1 MDREAEIREREREH
15 MSDGVLIESLSWF
28 SNSKAQVTLGLGGL
42 KNVPSLTKLVSVV
55 SVTYSQVWYNI
66 VHLFFFFFL
75 LLILSSKQYV
85 TLK

>member
-1 MDREAEIREREREH
+1 

-28 SNSKAQVTLGLGGL
+28 SNSKAQVTPGLGGL

-66 VHLFFFFFL
+66 VHLFFFFSL
-75 LLILSSKQYV
+75 LLSLSSKQYV